1 MRRLRVAFDLTPAV
15 RQRAGIGRYARELG
29 RAIAAR
35 GDVDVVWF
43 VADRLDEA
51 GRAAA
56 AAIVGA
62 APGDVRSMAI
72 GARWVTLLWHR
83 MGVPVGMGMGMGM
96 GAWGAGGRIDA
107 FHATDYLAPP
117 RPGAPTVVTIHD
129 LSFLR
134 HPGLAEPSL
143 ARFLRRTVP
152 RAARRAAHVLADSA
166 WTRRDVIDLLGVPP
180 ERVSVA
186 YAGIDAAFRPRR
198 AVDIGVGGGGSARE
212 IDDARVRARLGLDK
226 PYVLGV
232 GTIEPRKDWPTLIA
246 AFRAAF
252 MGGHDPGDSGDVGH
266 RALVLAGG
274 LGWRTE
280 ATTAAAAAARA
291 AGVDVRLLGFVAD
304 DDLPA
309 VYRGAEA
316 FAFPSRY
323 EGFGLPPLE
332 AMACGVPTAVSAASC
347 LPEVTGDAALHV
359 PAGDVAAWAAALRA
373 LVGDAAL
380 RARLAA
386 AGPVRAAGFTWAGG
400 AEEAVGAYRAV
411 VGGGEGG

>member
-1 MRRLRVAFDLTPAV
+1 MNPRLLRVAYDLTPAV

-29 RAIAAR
+29 RAIAVR

-43 VADRLDEA
+43 VADRLDDA

-56 AAIVGA
+56 AALVGA
-62 APGDVRSMAI
+62 EARDVRSMRI

-83 MGVPVGMGMGMGM
+83 VGVPGGVGMGR
-96 GAWGAGGRIDA
+96 WGDGGGGGGIDV

-134 HPGLAEPSL
+134 HPDLAEPSL

-166 WTRRDVIDLLGVPP
+166 WTRDDVIDLLDVPP

-186 YAGIDAAFRPRR
+186 YAGVDAAFRPRVDR
-198 AVDIGVGGGGSARE
+198 A
-212 IDDARVRARLGLDK
+212 DAGIRARLGIDK

-246 AFRAAF
+246 AFGTAF
-252 MGGHDPGDSGDVGH
+252 AGGGATGDSGD

-280 ATTAAAAAARA
+280 GTVAAASAARA

-309 VYRGAEA
+309 LYRGADA

-332 AMACGVPTAVSAASC
+332 AMACGVPTAVSDASC

-359 PAGDVAAWAAALRA
+359 PAGDVEGWAAALRA

-400 AEEAVGAYRAV
+400 AEAAVGAYRAV
-411 VGGGEGG
+411 VD